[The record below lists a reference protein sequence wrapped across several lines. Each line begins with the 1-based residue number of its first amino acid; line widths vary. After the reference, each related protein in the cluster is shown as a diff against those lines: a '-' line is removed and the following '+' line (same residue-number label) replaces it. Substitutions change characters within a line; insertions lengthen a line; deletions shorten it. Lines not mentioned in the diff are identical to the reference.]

1 MRTDAEAALARS
13 HDCAVVLRLSKRGRA
28 CNILCACSTARDRM
42 FQTLDVPPEDPI
54 LGLIAAF
61 RNDPWPDKVDLGVGV
76 YRDERGLTTVLE
88 TVKAAEHRLVAE
100 QDSKTYL
107 GPTGNERFNEAIA
120 TLVLGAKH
128 AALRDNR
135 VRTIQA
141 PGGCGALRIGAEL
154 IRRANPTTPIIVSDP
169 TWANHVPL
177 LSSAGIQLQRYPYYD
192 KATGVVQF
200 DRMVSSLEALPKGT
214 VVLLHGACHNPTG
227 ADLSQQQWQHVADL
241 SSRRE
246 LVPFVDLAYQ
256 GLGDGL
262 DEDAYGAR
270 LLAENLPEVL
280 VAVSCSKNFGLY
292 RERVGALIV
301 VGQSRQHADAAA
313 AHLGKIARG
322 IYSMPP
328 DHGAAIVAR
337 ILEDSKLATQWRREL
352 TKMRERIGT
361 LRKSL
366 SDALALAC
374 PGRDFSQIV
383 AQRGMFS
390 MLDLTPESVDRLRQE
405 QHIYMPGDGRINI
418 SGLREQRVDYV
429 AWSVAEEFGR
439 T

>member
-1 MRTDAEAALARS
+1 
-13 HDCAVVLRLSKRGRA
+13 
-28 CNILCACSTARDRM
+28 M

-61 RNDPWPDKVDLGVGV
+61 RNDPSPDKVDLGVGV

-88 TVKAAEHRLVAE
+88 TVKAAEQRLVTE

-120 TLVLGAKH
+120 NLVLGAKH
-128 AALRDNR
+128 AALRDDR
-135 VRTIQA
+135 VRTVQA

-154 IRRANPTTPIIVSDP
+154 IHKANSKTPILVSDP

-177 LSSAGIQLQRYPYYD
+177 LSSAGLQLQRYPYYD
-192 KATGVVQF
+192 KPTGAVQF
-200 DRMVSSLEALPKGT
+200 DRMASAIDALPAGT

-227 ADLSQQQWQHVADL
+227 ADLSQQQWQQLADVL
-241 SSRRE
+241 SQRG

-270 LLAENLPEVL
+270 LLAEKLPEVL

-301 VGQSRQHADAAA
+301 VGQTRQHADAAA
-313 AHLGKIARG
+313 ANLGKIARG

-337 ILEDSKLATQWRREL
+337 ILEDAKLATQWRREL
-352 TKMRERIGT
+352 AKMRERIGG
-361 LRKSL
+361 LRKTL
-366 SDALALAC
+366 SEALTLAC
-374 PGRDFSQIV
+374 PGRDFAQIV

-390 MLDLTPESVDRLRQE
+390 MLDLTPAGVDRLRKE
-405 QHIYMPGDGRINI
+405 KHIYMPGDGRINI

-429 AWSVAEEFGR
+429 AWSVAEEFGKPPR
-439 T
+439 

>member
-1 MRTDAEAALARS
+1 
-13 HDCAVVLRLSKRGRA
+13 
-28 CNILCACSTARDRM
+28 M
-42 FQTLDVPPEDPI
+42 FQTLDVPLVDPI

-61 RNDPWPDKVDLGVGV
+61 RNDPSPDKVDLGVGV

-88 TVKAAEHRLVAE
+88 TVKAAEQRLVTE

-107 GPTGNERFNEAIA
+107 GPIGNERFNEAIA

-128 AALRDNR
+128 AALRDDR
-135 VRTIQA
+135 VRTIQT

-154 IRRANPTTPIIVSDP
+154 IRKANPTTPILVSDP

-177 LSSAGIQLQRYPYYD
+177 LSSAGLELQRYPYYD
-192 KATGVVQF
+192 KATGGVQF
-200 DRMVSSLEALPKGT
+200 DRMASAIDALPAGT

-227 ADLSQQQWQHVADL
+227 ADVSQRHWERLAEVLSQ
-241 SSRRE
+241 RG

-270 LLAENLPEVL
+270 ILAEKLPEVL
-280 VAVSCSKNFGLY
+280 IAVSCSKNFGLY

-301 VGQSRQHADAAA
+301 VGRTRQLADAAA
-313 AHLGKIARG
+313 ANLGKIARG

-328 DHGAAIVAR
+328 DHGAAIVAC
-337 ILEDSKLATQWRREL
+337 ILEDAKLATQWRREL
-352 TKMRERIGT
+352 AKMRERIGG
-361 LRKSL
+361 LRKAL
-366 SDALALAC
+366 SDALTLAC

-390 MLDLTPESVDRLRQE
+390 MLDLAPQSVDRLRSSK
-405 QHIYMPGDGRINI
+405 HIYMPGDGRINI
-418 SGLREQRVDYV
+418 SGLQEQRVDYV
-429 AWSVAEEFGR
+429 AGAVAGELGGHATVAGR
-439 T
+439 AR

>member
-1 MRTDAEAALARS
+1 
-13 HDCAVVLRLSKRGRA
+13 
-28 CNILCACSTARDRM
+28 M

-61 RNDPWPDKVDLGVGV
+61 RNDPWADKVDLGVGV

-88 TVKAAEHRLVAE
+88 TVKAAEQRLVTE

-107 GPTGNERFNEAIA
+107 GPTGNERFNAAIA

-128 AALRDNR
+128 AALRDDR
-135 VRTIQA
+135 VRTIQS

-154 IRRANPTTPIIVSDP
+154 IHRANAVTPIMVSDP

-177 LSSAGIQLQRYPYYD
+177 LSSAGLQLQRYPYYD
-192 KATGVVQF
+192 KATGAVQF
-200 DRMVSSLEALPKGT
+200 DRMASAIDALPAGT

-227 ADLSQQQWQHVADL
+227 ADLSQQQWQQLADVL
-241 SSRRE
+241 SRRG

-270 LLAENLPEVL
+270 ILAEKLPEVL

-292 RERVGALIV
+292 RERAGALIV
-301 VGQSRQHADAAA
+301 VGQTRQHADAAA
-313 AHLGKIARG
+313 ANLGKIARG

-337 ILEDSKLATQWRREL
+337 ILEDVKLAAQWRREL
-352 TKMRERIGT
+352 AKMRERIGS
-361 LRKSL
+361 LRK
-366 SDALALAC
+366 ALTEALTLAC

-390 MLDLTPESVDRLRQE
+390 MLDLTPAAVDRLRHDK
-405 QHIYMPGDGRINI
+405 HIYMPGDGRINI

-429 AWSVAEEFGR
+429 AWSVAEQLGR
-439 T
+439 

>member
-1 MRTDAEAALARS
+1 
-13 HDCAVVLRLSKRGRA
+13 
-28 CNILCACSTARDRM
+28 M
-42 FQTLDVPPEDPI
+42 FQKLDVPPVDPI

-61 RNDPWPDKVDLGVGV
+61 RNDPSPDKVDLGVGV
-76 YRDERGLTTVLE
+76 YRDERGLTSVLDS
-88 TVKAAEHRLVAE
+88 VKAAEQRLVTE
-100 QDSKTYL
+100 QDTKTYL

-120 TLVLGAKH
+120 TLVLGSKH
-128 AALRDNR
+128 AALRDDR

-154 IRRANPTTPIIVSDP
+154 IRKANPATPIMVSDP

-177 LSSAGIQLQRYPYYD
+177 LSSAGLQLQTYPYYD
-192 KATGVVQF
+192 KATGAVQF
-200 DRMVSSLEALPKGT
+200 DRMAGAIDALPAGT

-227 ADLSQQQWQHVADL
+227 ADLSQQHWQRLAEVL
-241 SSRRE
+241 SQRG

-270 LLAENLPEVL
+270 ILAEKLPEVL
-280 VAVSCSKNFGLY
+280 IAVSCSKNFGLY

-301 VGQSRQHADAAA
+301 VGQTRQHADAAA
-313 AHLGKIARG
+313 ANLGKIARG

-337 ILEDSKLATQWRREL
+337 ILEDAKLATQWRREL
-352 TKMRERIGT
+352 AKMRERIGG
-361 LRKSL
+361 LRKAL
-366 SDALALAC
+366 TEALALAC

-390 MLDLTPESVDRLRQE
+390 MLDLTPEGVDRLRTTK
-405 QHIYMPGDGRINI
+405 HIYMPSDGRINI

-429 AWSVAEEFGR
+429 AWSIADELGAPR
-439 T
+439 RI

>member
-1 MRTDAEAALARS
+1 
-13 HDCAVVLRLSKRGRA
+13 
-28 CNILCACSTARDRM
+28 M
-42 FQTLDVPPEDPI
+42 FQTLDVPPVDPI

-61 RNDPWPDKVDLGVGV
+61 RNDPSPDKVDLGVGV

-88 TVKAAEHRLVAE
+88 AVKAAEQRLLTE

-107 GPTGNERFNEAIA
+107 GPTGNERFNEAIG

-128 AALRDNR
+128 GALRDER

-154 IRRANPTTPIIVSDP
+154 IKKANPTTPIVVSDP

-192 KATGVVQF
+192 KATGAVQF
-200 DRMVSSLEALPKGT
+200 DRMTNAIDALPAGT

-227 ADLSQQQWQHVADL
+227 ADLSQQQWQQIAEL
-241 SSRRE
+241 LTRRG

-262 DEDAYGAR
+262 DEDAHGAR
-270 LLAENLPEVL
+270 ILAEKLPEVL
-280 VAVSCSKNFGLY
+280 ISVSCSKNFGLY

-301 VGQSRQHADAAA
+301 VGQTRQHADAAA
-313 AHLGKIARG
+313 ANLGKIARG

-328 DHGAAIVAR
+328 DHGAAVVAR
-337 ILEDSKLATQWRREL
+337 ILEDTKLGTQWRREL
-352 TKMRERIGT
+352 TKMRERIGA
-361 LRKSL
+361 LRKTLTEAL
-366 SDALALAC
+366 SLAC
-374 PGRDFSQIV
+374 PDRDFSQIV

-390 MLDLTPESVDRLRQE
+390 MLDLTTEQVDRLRQE
-405 QHIYMPGDGRINI
+405 KHIYMPGDGRINI

-429 AWSVAEEFGR
+429 AWAVAEQFGSR
-439 T
+439 RA